1 MRHETLVTKYDY
13 DLENDSIFFYGSN
26 KKYMSSI
33 DLDGIILDISEDN
46 QVMAIEI
53 LDASKRFNLAKEDLR
68 NIRYFEALIE
78 VSEENIM
85 LTMKMGVSKRNK
97 LIDAALN
104 ALGLNSMN
112 IPISTPGMG
121 PNC

>member
-1 MRHETLVTKYDY
+1 MGQKSLVTKYDY
-13 DLENDSIFFYGSN
+13 DFENDSIFFYGSN

-78 VSEENIM
+78 VSEENIR

-97 LIDAALN
+97 LVDTGLN
-104 ALGLNSMN
+104 ALGLNSMDL
-112 IPISTPGMG
+112 PISTQGMALD
-121 PNC
+121 C

>member
-13 DLENDSIFFYGSN
+13 DLENDSIFFYGSR

-53 LDASKRFNLAKEDLR
+53 LDASKRFDLAKEDLR

-78 VSEENIM
+78 VSEENIR

-97 LIDAALN
+97 LIDTGLN
-104 ALGLNSMN
+104 VLGLNSMN
-112 IPISTPGMG
+112 LPISTQGMALS
-121 PNC
+121 C

>member
-26 KKYMSSI
+26 KKYMSST

-53 LDASKRFNLAKEDLR
+53 LDASKRFKLSKEDLR
-68 NIRYFEALIE
+68 NIRYFEALIK
-78 VSEENIM
+78 VGEENIR
-85 LTMKMGVSKRNK
+85 LTMKMGISKRDK
-97 LIDAALN
+97 LIDTGLD

-112 IPISTPGMG
+112 LPVCT
-121 PNC
+121 

>member
-1 MRHETLVTKYDY
+1 MGQKSLVTKYDY
-13 DLENDSIFFYGSN
+13 DFENDSIFFYGSN

-46 QVMAIEI
+46 QIMAIEI

-78 VSEENIM
+78 VSEENIR

-97 LIDAALN
+97 LVDTGLN
-104 ALGLNSMN
+104 ALGLNSMDL
-112 IPISTPGMG
+112 PISTQGMALD
-121 PNC
+121 C

>member
-1 MRHETLVTKYDY
+1 MGQKSLVTKYDY
-13 DLENDSIFFYGSN
+13 DFENDSIFFYGSN

-33 DLDGIILDISEDN
+33 DLDWIILDISEDN
-46 QVMAIEI
+46 QIMAIEI

-78 VSEENIM
+78 VSEENIR

-97 LIDAALN
+97 LVDTGLN
-104 ALGLNSMN
+104 ALGLNSMDL
-112 IPISTPGMG
+112 PISTQGMALD
-121 PNC
+121 C